1 MSTRRV
7 KFFQGLRCQRL
18 GVSAFFKGPV
28 GIYRVGGGGGRRKWG
43 ITRVPEG
50 MEGIQ
55 SLLAEYKLR
64 TLENQLPM
72 RERSQEY
79 PRALWGIR

>member
-1 MSTRRV
+1 M

-28 GIYRVGGGGGRRKWG
+28 GIYRVGGGGRGKG
-43 ITRVPEG
+43 GFTRFPEG
-50 MEGIQ
+50 LEGIQ

-64 TLENQLPM
+64 TLEN
-72 RERSQEY
+72 
-79 PRALWGIR
+79 